1 MGRLLGWLG
10 FLGGV
15 LIGWYERLFSLEWV
29 GWLFGGAF
37 ELIGWLL
44 RGLLQVG
51 LAILALI
58 GIGGA
63 HVPAWPSGSGAAF
76 VTHDFATAFLRV
88 LKDHD
93 GEFGPENWKW
103 ADKHYWILV
112 RTTTDTTSYV
122 DGNNKGVRQDCQH
135 LYAAPAAMKDGQ
147 YLAPQP
153 LNMIGGITWPEAVI
167 RCRVEGGDTTY
178 EFPTLH
184 EKGTV
189 ASQEGM

>member
-10 FLGGV
+10 FFGGV

-63 HVPAWPSGSGAAF
+63 HVPARPSG
-76 VTHDFATAFLRV
+76 
-88 LKDHD
+88 
-93 GEFGPENWKW
+93 
-103 ADKHYWILV
+103 
-112 RTTTDTTSYV
+112 
-122 DGNNKGVRQDCQH
+122 
-135 LYAAPAAMKDGQ
+135 PA
-147 YLAPQP
+147 LP
-153 LNMIGGITWPEAVI
+153 
-167 RCRVEGGDTTY
+167 
-178 EFPTLH
+178 
-184 EKGTV
+184 
-189 ASQEGM
+189 S